1 MDSLSALIGTVS
13 QEPFFFQDTIR
24 NNITLYD
31 ESYRTSDIEAAME
44 QAGLKGFLAAL
55 PQGLA
60 TVITENGKN
69 LSGGERQR
77 LSLARALLR
86 GSRILLLDEFTAN
99 LDRATAEEIEEELAG
114 RTDCLTIA
122 VTHHLGL
129 DALSRYDGQLV
140 LERQPGAPGVKA

>member
-1 MDSLSALIGTVS
+1 MTGPGNQPELRTLSYTQAELDAMS
-13 QEPFFFQDTIR
+13 KEDLLL
-24 NNITLYD
+24 LYK
-31 ESYRTSDIEAAME
+31 SS
-44 QAGLKGFLAAL
+44 
-55 PQGLA
+55 
-60 TVITENGKN
+60 
-69 LSGGERQR
+69 GERQR

-122 VTHHLGL
+122 VTHHLGP